1 MTSIKSIQDNQTRRI
16 QRLQF
21 DNQHGILLR
30 QRRIVVVEQLSR
42 ISKKHSHE
50 AKKGVILAVDVV

>member
-42 ISKKHSHE
+42 ISKKQ
-50 AKKGVILAVDVV
+50 GVNLAVDVV